1 MLSQQ
6 TGTRPYNLDRP
17 NRGCVC
23 SSLPPGFIVPLMP
36 TLVDEPPTTEGW
48 IHEVKHDGYRTIL
61 AVYGASTR
69 AFTPEGPAISS

>member
-1 MLSQQ
+1 LCLLFS
-6 TGTRPYNLDRP
+6 
-17 NRGCVC
+17 
-23 SSLPPGFIVPLMP
+23 PPGFIVPLMP

>member
-1 MLSQQ
+1 
-6 TGTRPYNLDRP
+6 
-17 NRGCVC
+17 
-23 SSLPPGFIVPLMP
+23 MP